1 MQSLLL
7 QCILLVDDVFKSNFE
22 LTIVM
27 ICSICFKDGKV
38 LFKVRWEGYGSE
50 EDSWEPSDNLLTCQE
65 LVDRFWQ
72 ERKEGYK
79 KRGRKPVSTMQ

>member
-1 MQSLLL
+1 MLCL
-7 QCILLVDDVFKSNFE
+7 ILY
-22 LTIVM
+22 
-27 ICSICFKDGKV
+27 KDGKV
-38 LFKVRWEGYGSE
+38 LYKVRWEGYGSE

-65 LVDRFWQ
+65 LVDRFWL

>member
-1 MQSLLL
+1 M
-7 QCILLVDDVFKSNFE
+7 V
-22 LTIVM
+22 
-27 ICSICFKDGKV
+27 CSILSKDGKV

-72 ERKEGYK
+72 ERKDGYK
-79 KRGRKPVSTMQ
+79 KRGRKPVSTVQ

>member
-1 MQSLLL
+1 M
-7 QCILLVDDVFKSNFE
+7 
-22 LTIVM
+22 
-27 ICSICFKDGKV
+27 

-79 KRGRKPVSTMQ
+79 KRGRKPVSTDNAMIN

>member
-1 MQSLLL
+1 M
-7 QCILLVDDVFKSNFE
+7 
-22 LTIVM
+22 
-27 ICSICFKDGKV
+27 

-79 KRGRKPVSTMQ
+79 KRGRKPVSTDNLMIN

>member
-1 MQSLLL
+1 M
-7 QCILLVDDVFKSNFE
+7 
-22 LTIVM
+22 
-27 ICSICFKDGKV
+27 

-50 EDSWEPSDNLLTCQE
+50 EDSWEPSGNLLTCQE

-72 ERKEGYK
+72 ERKEGCK